1 MGQGAARDVIDADI
15 GQGGNIFFGHVAG
28 TFRFS
33 PAVDEGYRFSHHIVA
48 HIIQHDD
55 VGAGFDGF
63 ADHVQRFRFD
73 FDFTDKRRISFGQGN
88 GLGYAAGSADVI
100 VLEEDA
106 VGQIITVILAAANRD
121 GIFFKDPHVR
131 RRLARI
137 DQGDSRTGQQGY
149 DLMGIGRDAAHALQ
163 IVEAYPFGRQ
173 DGPNAADDFGQLLSL
188 VDFVAVFDKKIKPDF
203 VIQQG
208 KGPGKD
214 VEAGDDAIL
223 FT

>member
-1 MGQGAARDVIDADI
+1 MGQGPTGNVIDADI
-15 GQGGNIFFGHVAG
+15 GQDGDIFFRHVAG
-28 TFRFS
+28 TFCLS
-33 PAVDEGYRFSHHIVA
+33 PAVDEGHGFFHHIVA
-48 HIIQHDD
+48 HIVQHDD
-55 VGAGFDGF
+55 IGAGFDGF

-73 FDFTDKRRISFGQGN
+73 FDFTDERRIGFGQGN
-88 GLGYAAGSADVI
+88 GFGYAAGGTDMI

-106 VGQIITVILAAANRD
+106 VRQIVTVILAAADSD

-173 DGPNAADDFGQLLSL
+173 DGPDAADDFGQLLSL
-188 VDFVAVFDKKIKPDF
+188 VDFVAVFDKKFEPDF

-214 VEAGDDAIL
+214 VEPGDDAIL